1 MLITSLKAR
10 MLEAFRIRMYFVT
23 SVIAFIF
30 FIIFVQLVNL
40 QIINGADYELKSRQN
55 MENNIP
61 IPAARGEIYDRNFKR
76 GKNNV
81 VLVSNRPSFN
91 ILTIPA
97 KFETK
102 EKMERTIRI
111 VCKLLKSDPDLALK
125 EMRGVNPW
133 ERVVLKEDVTFETVV
148 TIASHPNVFPNITW
162 EDANVRV
169 YNQQNMFAHS
179 IGYIGA
185 ISKEEYRDLKKYGYK
200 HYQQVGKSGVEKQ
213 YDRKLRG
220 RDGFIRRI
228 VDVRQ
233 RTEGEEIGL
242 QPQAGNNIVLTVD
255 YQVQKVAFDA
265 LGESRGGVV
274 VMRPSTGEII
284 ALVSKPDFDPNL
296 IVSKDNAATVAMLNA
311 DEFRPFLNRV
321 IQSKYPPASTF
332 KLITA
337 ISALESEL
345 ANPGRTYFCSGRYTL
360 RGYIDHDFYCYD
372 AHGTLDMT
380 WAIAR
385 SCSVY
390 FYQLGLSIGPATIMR
405 YANYFGLSEVTGIDI
420 PGEIPGFIPSRQ
432 WKLRTFRQP
441 WFDGDTVNMSIGQGF
456 LSVTPIGMC
465 NFVSSVVN
473 NGVMYRPHMVREIL
487 SPDNG
492 TVITTIQ
499 PERLREIPISQLTLN
514 TVRQGMRLGV
524 LSGTSSRLAT
534 LPVPAAGKT
543 GTAQT
548 RSSRQDSAS
557 QHAWWVGYAPFDGSP
572 EQAVAVVVFVEYGV
586 AGAASAVPI
595 AERLFY
601 KMYELGY
608 FQ

>member
-1 MLITSLKAR
+1 MMLSSLKAR

-23 SVIAFIF
+23 SVIAFFF
-30 FIIFVQLVNL
+30 FILFIQLVNL
-40 QIINGADYELKSRQN
+40 QLINGQEYELKSKQN

-61 IPAARGEIYDRNFKR
+61 IPAARGEIYDRNFNK
-76 GKNNV
+76 GKNKV

-97 KFETK
+97 KFTSK
-102 EKMERTIRI
+102 TLMEKTIRA
-111 VCKLLKSDPDLALK
+111 VSGLLKTDADQVLK
-125 EMRGVNPW
+125 EMRNVNPW
-133 ERVVLKEDVTFETVV
+133 ERVVLKEDVTFDNVV
-148 TIASHPNVFPNITW
+148 AIASHPNLFPNITW

-169 YNQQNMFAHS
+169 YNHQNLFAHS
-179 IGYIGA
+179 IGYIGS
-185 ISKEEYRDLKKYGYK
+185 ISKEEYRVLKKQGYK

-213 YDRKLRG
+213 YDAQLRG
-220 RDGFIRRI
+220 KDGYIRRI

-255 YQVQKVAFDA
+255 YQVQKAAFDA
-265 LGESRGGVV
+265 IGTGRGAVV
-274 VMRPSTGEII
+274 VMRPTTGEII

-296 IVSKDNAATVAMLNA
+296 IISKYNSEIIAQLYG

-337 ISALESEL
+337 IAALESEL

-360 RGYIDHDFYCYD
+360 RGYIDHDFYCYET
-372 AHGTLDMT
+372 HGTLDMT

-390 FYQLGLSIGPATIMR
+390 FYQLGLAVGPSVIMR
-405 YANYFGLSEVTGIDI
+405 YANYFGLNEITGIDI

-465 NFVSSVVN
+465 NFVSSLVT
-473 NGVMYRPHMVREIL
+473 NGVMYRPHLVREIL

-492 TVITTIQ
+492 TVISTVR
-499 PERLREIPISQLTLN
+499 PERLREIPISLLTLN
-514 TVRQGMRLGV
+514 AVRQGMRLGV
-524 LSGTSSRLAT
+524 LSGTSGRLAS

-548 RSSRQDSAS
+548 RSRRQDNST
-557 QHAWWVGYAPFDGSP
+557 QHAWWVGYAPFDGPP
-572 EQAVAVVVFVEYGV
+572 EQAVAVVVFVEHGV

-595 AERLFY
+595 AERVFY